1 MSILFEHFFITI
13 SKYNFVYFI
22 RISTFL
28 VINALK
34 KDLKGKFLVNL
45 FFFLM
50 KTVNL
55 LDFKN
60 TSQTFPK
67 YNSLNLA

>member
-13 SKYNFVYFI
+13 LSKYNLDYFI

-34 KDLKGKFLVNL
+34 KDLKSQFLVEL
-45 FFFLM
+45 F
-50 KTVNL
+50 
-55 LDFKN
+55 
-60 TSQTFPK
+60 
-67 YNSLNLA
+67 